1 MSSWM
6 IEADKLDRE
15 QSHFLKHELNTAG
28 NKWIKGLAGSGKS
41 ILLLHTLAEI
51 KRKEPRASVGIIYFT
66 HSLKQMYIVGMNEL
80 KINAT
85 NMNFM
90 TYIEYQKSEV
100 RHKFDYILCDEVQD
114 LTSHVLKLMRGNCK
128 KLYISGD
135 PNQSIYTQ
143 DPSSGRDV
151 VSVNDIANVTNSS
164 EYPLTTIH
172 RLTKSIIS
180 LISILIPSLGILTSK
195 SNSMKKDVSVRS
207 AQFETEIEEVK
218 YTFEEAMK
226 AISIDESAVILLP
239 THTDISNF
247 VGVHCDNN
255 KIKRWQEKKNKWQ
268 KPDYDDL
275 NQYLDKSGIKLHYIG
290 NGYGDLWNASKQGK
304 IILMTYHSV
313 KGLDFDNVFLPFL
326 NDNAS
331 IQNETIF
338 MVAISRS
345 KDALLLSYSGNMHA
359 YLRSISKNTV
369 PIITNKSVSEDES
382 LNLDDFDF

>member
-1 MSSWM
+1 M

-15 QSHFLKHELNTAG
+15 QSHFLDHELNTAG

-66 HSLKQMYIVGMNEL
+66 HSLRQMYIVGMNEL
-80 KINAT
+80 KINAI

-90 TYIEYQKSEV
+90 TYIEYQKPKG

-114 LTSHVLKLMRGNCK
+114 LTSHVLKLMRDNCK

-180 LISILIPSLGILTSK
+180 LISILIPSLGILTSQ

-290 NGYGDLWNASKQGK
+290 NGYGDLWSASKQGK

-326 NDNAS
+326 NDNAN